1 VWVGDDGLRAKI
13 IKLENSLPLQSF
25 K

>member
-1 VWVGDDGLRAKI
+1 VQVGDDGPRAKI
-13 IKLENSLPLQSF
+13 IKLENSPPLQSF